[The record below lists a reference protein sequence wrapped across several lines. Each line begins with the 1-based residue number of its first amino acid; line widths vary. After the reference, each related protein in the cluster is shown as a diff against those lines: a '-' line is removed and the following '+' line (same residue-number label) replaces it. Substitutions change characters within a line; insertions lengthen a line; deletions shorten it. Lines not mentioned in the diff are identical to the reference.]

1 MELYPMA
8 VVLLLSVTMGV
19 PIMFLCILWRN
30 RAGVRADAELY
41 AQFGDGDAASLTE
54 TQILEFREMF
64 ELADVDHGGT
74 ISLDELAGLFS
85 RLGQEPTVAEIQKL
99 MHDFDDDRSG
109 GVDFEEFCMLVA
121 RQLNPNYAI
130 RRRCVSFR
138 IACVHV
144 SLMRRRASRG

>member
-1 MELYPMA
+1 
-8 VVLLLSVTMGV
+8 
-19 PIMFLCILWRN
+19 
-30 RAGVRADAELY
+30 
-41 AQFGDGDAASLTE
+41 
-54 TQILEFREMF
+54 MF

-74 ISLDELAGLFS
+74 ISLEELAGLFS

-130 RRRCVSFR
+130 RRRCVSFW
-138 IACVHV
+138 IACVQAL
-144 SLMRRRASRG
+144 SCFDGASHG